1 MPSQTV
7 SYRQQTR
14 PGRLTG
20 RGTAWRSWDKVP
32 VVVDLAHADGRVTVD
47 VPGRADGFN
56 GDQVCV
62 TYRLGGEQFIRWFP
76 ISDVRRVAP
85 VEDDPSSGIVSSPDA
100 P

>member
-1 MPSQTV
+1 M
-7 SYRQQTR
+7 
-14 PGRLTG
+14 
-20 RGTAWRSWDKVP
+20 
-32 VVVDLAHADGRVTVD
+32 
-47 VPGRADGFN
+47 PGRADGFN

-85 VEDDPSSGIVSSPDA
+85 VEDDSVSGIVSPEA